1 MPWQM
6 RNRSA
11 DLPDDEPLANNPL
24 ADDLLWVEEI
34 LLEYEGIPSDGS
46 GNGEATPDDGT
57 LSEEEDLEALTEAQL
72 NAMQAE
78 LEKRA

>member
-11 DLPDDEPLANNPL
+11 DLPDDEPLVNNPP
-24 ADDLLWVEEI
+24 ADNPPRVEEI
-34 LLEYEGIPSDGS
+34 SLEYEGIPSDGS
-46 GNGEATPDDGT
+46 GNREATPDDRT

-72 NAMQAE
+72 DAV
-78 LEKRA
+78 